1 MENKVT
7 KEQLEKIKDF
17 QLKMNNK
24 LRDLGFIEN
33 QKHILLHEYAGIN
46 QESDEYKKELE
57 KDYGA
62 VSIDLET
69 GIYTAIEKKED
80 K

>member
-1 MENKVT
+1 
-7 KEQLEKIKDF
+7 
-17 QLKMNNK
+17 MNNK

-33 QKHILLHEYAGIN
+33 EKHILLHEYAGIN
-46 QESDEYKKELE
+46 QENDEYKKELE

-62 VSIDLET
+62 ISIDLET

>member
-7 KEQLEKIKDF
+7 KEQLKKIKDF

-62 VSIDLET
+62 IRALSGQSLFPNPSLT
-69 GIYTAIEKKED
+69 HP
-80 K
+80 